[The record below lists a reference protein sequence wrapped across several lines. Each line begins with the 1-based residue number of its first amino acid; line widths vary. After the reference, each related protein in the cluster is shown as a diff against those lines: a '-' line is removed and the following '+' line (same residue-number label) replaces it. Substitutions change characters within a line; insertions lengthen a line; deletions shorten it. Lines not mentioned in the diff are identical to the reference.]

1 VLCTLSCVVYS
12 QLCCVLSVVLCT
24 LSCVVYSLEE
34 TTHLLC
40 HGTARADSARILW
53 VFYHNTP
60 PPAILVWA
68 FYLQK
73 VSKFLL
79 SFSVHHEDHAYGRE

>member
-1 VLCTLSCVVYS
+1 MYSLSCVVYS
-12 QLCCVLSVVLCT
+12 LSY
-24 LSCVVYSLEE
+24 VVYSLEE
-34 TTHLLC
+34 TTQLLC
-40 HGTARADSARILW
+40 HGIARADSARNLW

-60 PPAILVWA
+60 PPRHLGGL

-73 VSKFLL
+73 VSKVLL